1 MPHTMSAPD
10 RSGPLPGLRGAHP
23 LALYLRFLNADRT
36 PGMVAALGVMLPIVA
51 GLIVVFTVMLQIAE
65 RII

>member
-1 MPHTMSAPD
+1 MPHTITALDS
-10 RSGPLPGLRGAHP
+10 SGPLPGLRGAHP
-23 LALYLRFLNADRT
+23 VALYLRFLNADRT

-51 GLIVVFTVMLQIAE
+51 GLAIIFTVMLAIAE